1 MSDIIFYFAVGAV
14 SFSFF
19 LTLVFLFC
27 VIIFRENKKY
37 RTESLSVKNYPKIS
51 LLKPF
56 KGVDDCIEQNLESY
70 YKLDYPDYEIIIGVE
85 TLRDPCVY
93 FIEKVK
99 RRYPHIKTII
109 IATGLQ
115 KMLNPKV
122 DSLAKLA
129 QKATGEIYWLNDA
142 NTRVKPDMLKRLVNE
157 YERNNSKIVFSPIK
171 GTGGNSIG
179 SIMENSYINLFL
191 SGGVISAWK
200 LFHKTVIVGKSM
212 FMEKASLDKLGGYKI
227 FGKYLAE
234 DYVMGEIYR
243 KNKIPVSTNCVW
255 VTNYNRSTTS
265 VKDFTGRVRRWCAM
279 RFRLEPFFYIGE
291 ILTNPVGI
299 AITALPFLGIRGF
312 ILLGVAAVLK
322 IIIEYACLFAINKKD
337 GRNKK
342 ILILYPLLVI
352 YKDILLLII
361 YPVPFLKKTVMWK
374 GKKIFIGKGSLISAI
389 DFDKNYA

>member
-1 MSDIIFYFAVGAV
+1 
-14 SFSFF
+14 
-19 LTLVFLFC
+19 
-27 VIIFRENKKY
+27 
-37 RTESLSVKNYPKIS
+37 
-51 LLKPF
+51 
-56 KGVDDCIEQNLESY
+56 
-70 YKLDYPDYEIIIGVE
+70 
-85 TLRDPCVY
+85 
-93 FIEKVK
+93 
-99 RRYPHIKTII
+99 
-109 IATGLQ
+109 
-115 KMLNPKV
+115 
-122 DSLAKLA
+122 
-129 QKATGEIYWLNDA
+129 
-142 NTRVKPDMLKRLVNE
+142 
-157 YERNNSKIVFSPIK
+157 
-171 GTGGNSIG
+171 
-179 SIMENSYINLFL
+179 
-191 SGGVISAWK
+191 
-200 LFHKTVIVGKSM
+200 
-212 FMEKASLDKLGGYKI
+212 
-227 FGKYLAE
+227 
-234 DYVMGEIYR
+234 
-243 KNKIPVSTNCVW
+243 PVSTNCVW

>member
-1 MSDIIFYFAVGAV
+1 MSDIIFYSAVGAV

-37 RTESLSVKNYPKIS
+37 SFESLSVKSYPKIS

-70 YKLDYPDYEIIIGVE
+70 YKLDYPNYEIIMGVK

-93 FIEKVK
+93 HIERVK

-142 NTRVKPDMLKRLVNE
+142 NTRVKLDMLKRLINE

-179 SIMENSYINLFL
+179 SIMENAYINLFL
-191 SGGVISAWK
+191 SGGVIAAWK
-200 LFHKTVIVGKSM
+200 LFRKTVIVGKSM
-212 FMEKASLDKLGGYKI
+212 FMEKEALDKLGGYKI
-227 FGKYLAE
+227 FGNYLAE

-255 VTNYNRSTTS
+255 ITNYNRSTS
-265 VKDFTGRVRRWCAM
+265 VKDFTARVYRWCAM

-291 ILTNPVGI
+291 IFTNPVGI
-299 AITALPFLGIRGF
+299 VLLAFPFLGTKGIW
-312 ILLGVAAVLK
+312 LLSATVILK
-322 IIIEYACLFAINKKD
+322 IIIEYACLFSINKKD
-337 GRNKK
+337 SRNKK
-342 ILILYPLLVI
+342 ILLLYPLLMI
-352 YKDILLLII
+352 YKDILLLAI

-374 GKKIFIGKGSLISAI
+374 GRKIFIGKGSLISATE
-389 DFDKNYA
+389 FDKTYA

>member
-56 KGVDDCIEQNLESY
+56 KGVDDCIETNLESY

-171 GTGGNSIG
+171 GTGGDSIG
-179 SIMENSYINLFL
+179 SIMENAYINLFL

-200 LFHKTVIVGKSM
+200 LFRKTVIVGKSM
-212 FMEKASLDKLGGYKI
+212 FMEKAALDKLGGYKI

-255 VTNYNRSTTS
+255 VTNYNKSTS
-265 VKDFTGRVRRWCAM
+265 VKDFASRVRRWCSM

-291 ILTNPVGI
+291 IFTNPVGI
-299 AITALPFLGIRGF
+299 ALIAFPFLGANRF
-312 ILLGVAAVLK
+312 ILLGVTVILK
-322 IIIEYACLFAINKKD
+322 IIIEYVCLFTINRED
-337 GRNKK
+337 SRNKK
-342 ILILYPLLVI
+342 ILLLYPLLII

-361 YPVPFLKKTVMWK
+361 YPIPFLKRTVMWR
-374 GKKIFIGKGSLISAI
+374 GKKIFIGKDSLISSI
-389 DFDKNYA
+389 EFDKKYA